1 METNEP
7 MVMTTFRI
15 EPDTYGQ
22 ILTIAEREDRTVSDV
37 IRQAINYYLKELR

>member
-15 EPDTYGQ
+15 DPDMYTKVL
-22 ILTIAEREDRTVSDV
+22 IIAEREDRTVSDV
-37 IRQAINYYLKELR
+37 IRQAIILYLDIAS